1 MSPRPDDPTAR
12 APAGAAAGLTIGALA
27 LLGVASVL
35 GPRGSAWVLLF
46 LAAGAS
52 VIAWVVRRAP
62 PRPLRAIPVLAGALP
77 VAMATGLLW
86 QPAMALALGLHA
98 ATAWASRGVIP
109 PPELGP
115 RGRLPAW
122 ATLAVGGVTPL
133 GLLGWLAV
141 ARPDLS
147 GVVQAYV
154 PSLPLAT
161 LILGGAV
168 VAVVNATLEEIVWRG
183 VFQRGL
189 EAALGPALAIG
200 VQAVSFGVAHA
211 HGVPSGWLGVVLAGA
226 WALLL
231 GLLRRASGG
240 LLAPIVAHFVADATI
255 AVIVLGSGSALG

>member
-1 MSPRPDDPTAR
+1 VSPRPDDSAAR

-35 GPRGSAWVLLF
+35 GPRGSAWVLLS

-62 PRPLRAIPVLAGALP
+62 PRPLRAIPVLAGALL

-189 EAALGPALAIG
+189 EVAIG
-200 VQAVSFGVAHA
+200 VQAASFGVAHA

-226 WALLL
+226 WAVLL

-240 LLAPIVAHFVADATI
+240 LLARIVAHFVADATI

>member
-1 MSPRPDDPTAR
+1 VPLS
-12 APAGAAAGLTIGALA
+12 
-27 LLGVASVL
+27 
-35 GPRGSAWVLLF
+35 

-62 PRPLRAIPVLAGALP
+62 PRPLRAIPVLASALL

-86 QPAMALALGLHA
+86 QLAMAVALGLHA
-98 ATAWASRGVIP
+98 ATAWSSRGVIP

-115 RGRLPAW
+115 RGRLPTL
-122 ATLAVGGVTPL
+122 ATLGVGGVTPL

-154 PSLPLAT
+154 PSLPLGA
-161 LILGGAV
+161 LILGGV
-168 VAVVNATLEEIVWRG
+168 LFAVVNATLEEIVWRG

-189 EAALGPALAIG
+189 EAALGPALALG
-200 VQAVSFGVAHA
+200 LQAVSFGVAHA
-211 HGVPSGWLGVVLAGA
+211 HGVPSGGLGVVLAGA
-226 WALLL
+226 WAVLL

-255 AVIVLGSGSALG
+255 AAMVLGLGDAPG